1 MAFSVWSSMS
11 STRRATRPFMTTS
24 NMPADMEHG
33 MRAIV
38 LGDDDRGLQSRVLVA
53 PDILLKLGRGD
64 LHEPSPPYPFYLK

>member
-1 MAFSVWSSMS
+1 
-11 STRRATRPFMTTS
+11 
-24 NMPADMEHG
+24 

-64 LHEPSPPYPFYLK
+64 FDEPSPSYPFYLNR